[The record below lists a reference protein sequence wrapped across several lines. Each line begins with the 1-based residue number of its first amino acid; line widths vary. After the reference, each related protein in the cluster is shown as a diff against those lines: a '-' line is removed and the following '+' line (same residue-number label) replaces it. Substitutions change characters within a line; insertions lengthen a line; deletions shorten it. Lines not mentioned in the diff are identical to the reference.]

1 MGIQNIEIE
10 SIVNESSA
18 DELNAAKK
26 VFASILLACKKLS
39 LYPYGHNICM
49 DSINHCHVQ
58 LTAFLHKYET
68 FKLEI
73 ERERIVSKS
82 ETVSSGLSEDGTLQ
96 FTLFR
101 DGIRWLEFKEG
112 IEQGEIANFLTIIN
126 KYSKLSAEPEGDI
139 VTAFWEVQFAHIGYE
154 VSAFS
159 WGSSETGDGAS
170 VFSGGNRAQTQL
182 REKNLEESKYPVD
195 QAIDPDALELTK
207 QEQVILEQMI
217 RSEEEADITSYLDAL
232 LDSLLQHQEKDNFNI
247 ILEVLSEEFTGS
259 LSRKEFLIAL
269 KILQGLHYILETCE
283 ADTPWA
289 GTMIHDFLQTAS
301 CPESL
306 TPLKDVWK
314 GLGLEEAETLSQMF
328 RLLNPQAVHSLGA
341 LLSQP
346 QSARFRQLLM
356 DSIIFLVSQDMHH
369 LETMLNNS
377 DERLAEK
384 LVPLIVEMEGG
395 QSLRYLIKLA
405 HHPSG
410 RVRQEAVKGIF
421 KRHTDHLK
429 DIFIL
434 IEDKEDSIRQLV
446 LKQFGQSRNNGIE
459 DLLVSYLQKTKF
471 SNTDGNHTLL
481 CFKTLGKC
489 GSLRSVPFLR
499 EMLIK
504 RSWMPGSRRSI
515 NRRGAAVALASLGLP
530 DAEEILNAAGR
541 SIFSGLRDIVRQA
554 RRETQP

>member
-1 MGIQNIEIE
+1 MDQDTKPAQCE
-10 SIVNESSA
+10 NESSA
-18 DELNAAKK
+18 EELNAAKK
-26 VFASILLACKKLS
+26 VFASMLLACKKLS

-49 DSINHCHVQ
+49 DSINQCHVQ
-58 LTAFLHKYET
+58 LTTFLQKYNAL
-68 FKLEI
+68 KLEM

-82 ETVSSGLSEDGTLQ
+82 EAVSSGLPEEGSLH

-101 DGIRWLEFKEG
+101 DGVRWLEFKEG
-112 IEQGEIANFLTIIN
+112 IEQTEIADFLAIIN
-126 KYSKLSAEPEGDI
+126 KYSKLSTEPEGDI
-139 VTAFWEVQFAHIGYE
+139 VTAFWEVQFPHIEYE

-159 WGSSETGDGAS
+159 WGGSSETGDGAS
-170 VFSGGNRAQTQL
+170 VLAGGKRAKTQL
-182 REKNLEESKYPVD
+182 REKNLEESKSPVNP
-195 QAIDPDALELTK
+195 AIDPDDLILTK

-232 LDSLLQHQEKDNFNI
+232 LDSLLQHQEKENFNI

-259 LSRKEFLIAL
+259 LARKEFLIAL
-269 KILQGLHYILETCE
+269 KILQGLRYVLEICKP
-283 ADTPWA
+283 DTPWA
-289 GTMIHDFLQTAS
+289 GALMHDFFQTAS

-306 TPLKDVWK
+306 APLKDVWK
-314 GLGLEEAETLSQMF
+314 GLDLEEAEVLSQMF
-328 RLLNPQAVHSLGA
+328 KLLNPQAVHTLGV

-346 QSARFRQLLM
+346 QSAQLQQILM
-356 DSIIFLVSQDMHH
+356 DSIIFLASQDMRH

-377 DERLAEK
+377 DERLAER
-384 LVPLIVEMEGG
+384 LIPLIVEMEGG
-395 QSLRYLIKLA
+395 QSLRYLMKLA
-405 HHPSG
+405 RHPSV
-410 RVRQEAVKGIF
+410 RVRREAVKSIF
-421 KRHTDHLK
+421 KRHANHLK
-429 DIFIL
+429 DIFNL
-434 IEDKEDSIRQLV
+434 IDDKEDSIRQLV
-446 LKQFGQSRNNGIE
+446 LKQLGQSRNNGVE

-471 SNTDGNHTLL
+471 NNTDGNHMLL

-504 RSWMPGSRRSI
+504 RAWMPGSRRSI

-554 RRETQP
+554 RLETQH